1 MNKLTFISIFIVAI
15 LYIQCDDTCTNYA
28 TKDSDGNDITINEEF
43 CKKLPVTESNK
54 DKKQCAYDSTE
65 KKCKEVDKATTTTT
79 TTNSADIMSL
89 YKISL
94 ALFIIFAIL

>member
-1 MNKLTFISIFIVAI
+1 MNKLAFISILLVAI
-15 LYIQCDDTCTNYA
+15 LYIQCADSCSSYA
-28 TKDSDGNDITINEEF
+28 TKDSDGNDITINEAF
-43 CKKLPVTESNK
+43 CKNLPVASKDK

-65 KKCKEVDKATTTTT
+65 KKCKEVEKAAT
-79 TTNSADIMSL
+79 TTNSADIISI